1 MENPM
6 QDEEASGQPAEGQ
19 LETPNE
25 TLMGRVGRRHW
36 QQSVIRQ
43 DGLEDRGSVFFAAL
57 EMTRM
62 PMILTDP
69 RQTDNPIV
77 FANNAFLDLTGYELS
92 EIIGRNC
99 RFLQGAE
106 TDPDSIA
113 ELRQAVADREAIA
126 LEVLNYRRDG
136 SPFWNAVFIGPIY
149 SPDHELLYFFAS
161 QLDVTA
167 RREAQQQTAQ
177 SQKMEAIGQLTA
189 GLAHDFNN
197 ILQIIDGS
205 LERIDSRRDQPA
217 VLDRFLNAARTA
229 AQRGA
234 SLTRQLLA
242 FARRSRL
249 EPRAVEVGALVNDF
263 AELLDSS
270 SGPGC
275 TLQLNLQRRLPL
287 VKVDPVVLETAL
299 LNLVINAR
307 DALGGEGEITVA
319 VRKVVLGQGARNGLA
334 AGDYVSIEV
343 IDDGPGMPAEV
354 RDRAVEPFFTT
365 KPTGKGTGLGLAMT
379 HGFASQ
385 SGGALEIESEVNHGT
400 VVRLLLPA
408 IVQGAANEPAPS
420 SFQPRPVNLTAA
432 PRILLVEDEQEIAGM
447 SAEILS
453 DIGYRIT
460 VAHNAERALDIFK
473 ASLETRAFDLVF
485 SDVVMPG
492 EMNGVALAQEI
503 HRLSPATPILM
514 TTGYNDQMALDGPQ
528 AQAMD
533 VLGKPYK
540 PAELIDRVQAA
551 LRNGARTGPGR
562 ERSDFGHAES

>member
-1 MENPM
+1 M
-6 QDEEASGQPAEGQ
+6 QDERASGQPADGEM
-19 LETPNE
+19 ESPNE
-25 TLMGRVGRRHW
+25 SLMGRVGKRHW
-36 QQSVIRQ
+36 KQSVIDH
-43 DGLEDRGSVFFAAL
+43 DGLDDRGGVFFAAL

-69 RQTDNPIV
+69 RQDDNPVV
-77 FANNAFLDLTGYELS
+77 FANNAFLDLTGYELG
-92 EIIGRNC
+92 EILGRNC

-106 TDPDSIA
+106 TDDETITA
-113 ELRQAVADREAIA
+113 LRRAVAEREAIA
-126 LEVLNYRRDG
+126 IEILNYRRDG
-136 SPFWNAVFIGPIY
+136 SAFWNAVFIGPVY
-149 SPDHELLYFFAS
+149 GQDQELLYFFAS

-249 EPRAVEVGALVNDF
+249 EPKAVEVAALINGF
-263 AELLDSS
+263 AELLDSTT
-270 SGPGC
+270 GTGC
-275 TLQLNLQRRLPL
+275 TLQLNLQRRLPS

-319 VRKVVLGQGARNGLA
+319 ARKLNLADGGRGGLA
-334 AGDYVSIEV
+334 PGDYVSIEV
-343 IDDGPGMPAEV
+343 CDQGPGMPAHV

-365 KPTGKGTGLGLAMT
+365 KPTGKGTGLGLAMA

-385 SGGALEIESEVNHGT
+385 SGGLLEIESDEGQGT
-400 VVRLLLPA
+400 TVRLLLPA
-408 IVQGAANEPAPS
+408 LDARDGLEAEPSNFHA
-420 SFQPRPVNLTAA
+420 RPVSLTTP
-432 PRILLVEDEQEIAGM
+432 PRVLLVEDEEQIAAM
-447 SAEILS
+447 SSEILGEL
-453 DIGYRIT
+453 GYRVT
-460 VAHNAERALDIFK
+460 VAHNADRALKIFK
-473 ASLETRAFDLVF
+473 AALETGGFDLVF

-503 HRLSPATPILM
+503 RRLSPATPILM
-514 TTGYNDQMALDGPQ
+514 TTGYNDQMALEGPQ
-528 AQAMD
+528 AEAMD

-540 PAELIDRVQAA
+540 PAELIDRVQTA

-562 ERSDFGHAES
+562 QRSDFGHAES

>member
-1 MENPM
+1 ME
-6 QDEEASGQPAEGQ
+6 DAADSARGLPADGE

-25 TLMGRVGRRHW
+25 TLMGRVGKRHW
-36 QQSVIRQ
+36 KQSVISH
-43 DGLEDRGSVFFAAL
+43 DGLDERGGVFFAAL

-69 RQTDNPIV
+69 RQPDNPIV
-77 FANNAFLDLTGYELS
+77 FANNAFLDLTGYEAGEVL
-92 EIIGRNC
+92 GRNC

-106 TDPDSIA
+106 TDPEQVT
-113 ELRQAVADREAIA
+113 ELREAVSRREAIA
-126 LEVLNYRRDG
+126 LEILNYRRDG
-136 SPFWNAVFIGPIY
+136 SAFWNAVFIGPVY
-149 SPDHELLYFFAS
+149 GPDQELLYFFAS

-217 VLDRFLNAARTA
+217 VPDRFLNAARTA

-249 EPRAVEVGALVNDF
+249 EPKAVEVGALVNGF
-263 AELLDSS
+263 ADLLDSTI
-270 SGPGC
+270 GPGC
-275 TLQLNLQRRLPL
+275 TLQFSLQRRLPL
-287 VKVDPVVLETAL
+287 VKADPVVLETAL
-299 LNLVINAR
+299 LNLLINAR
-307 DALGGEGEITVA
+307 DAMGGEGEITVA
-319 VRKVVLGQGARNGLA
+319 VKKVRVEDGARANLA

-343 IDDGPGMPAEV
+343 IDDGPGMAPEV
-354 RDRAVEPFFTT
+354 RARATEPFFTT
-365 KPTGKGTGLGLAMT
+365 KPTGKGTGLGLAMA

-385 SGGALEIESEVNHGT
+385 SGGVLEIDSEAGQGAT
-400 VVRLLLPA
+400 VRILLPA
-408 IVQGAANEPAPS
+408 VDPNAAVQSEASA
-420 SFQPRPVNLTAA
+420 FQPRPINLTAA
-432 PRILLVEDEQEIAGM
+432 PRILLVEDEEQIAAM
-447 SAEILS
+447 SEDLLGGL
-453 DIGYRIT
+453 GYRVT
-460 VAHNAERALDIFK
+460 VAHNAERALEIFTG
-473 ASLETRAFDLVF
+473 ALESGPFDLVF

-503 HRLSPATPILM
+503 RRLSPTTPILM
-514 TTGYNDQMALDGPQ
+514 TTGYNDQMALEGPQ
-528 AQAMD
+528 AEAMD

-540 PAELIDRVQAA
+540 PADLVERVQAA

-562 ERSDFGHAES
+562 QRSDFGHAES

>member
-1 MENPM
+1 ME
-6 QDEEASGQPAEGQ
+6 DAADSARGLPADGE

-25 TLMGRVGRRHW
+25 TLMGRVGKRHW
-36 QQSVIRQ
+36 KQSVIRQ
-43 DGLEDRGSVFFAAL
+43 DGLDERGGVFFAAL

-69 RQTDNPIV
+69 RQADNPIV
-77 FANNAFLDLTGYELS
+77 FANNAFLDLTGYEAS
-92 EIIGRNC
+92 EVLGRNC

-106 TDPDSIA
+106 TDPDQVT
-113 ELRQAVADREAIA
+113 ELREAVSTREAIA
-126 LEVLNYRRDG
+126 LEILNYRRDG
-136 SPFWNAVFIGPIY
+136 SAFWNAVFIGPVY
-149 SPDHELLYFFAS
+149 GPDHELLYFFAS

-249 EPRAVEVGALVNDF
+249 EPKAVEVGALVNGF
-263 AELLDSS
+263 AELLDSTI
-270 SGPGC
+270 GPGC
-275 TLQLNLQRRLPL
+275 TLQFNLQRRLPL
-287 VKVDPVVLETAL
+287 VKADPVVLETAL
-299 LNLVINAR
+299 LNLLINAR
-307 DALGGEGEITVA
+307 DAMGGEGEITVA
-319 VRKVVLGQGARNGLA
+319 VKKVRVEDGARAGLA

-343 IDDGPGMPAEV
+343 IDDGPGMPPEV
-354 RDRAVEPFFTT
+354 RARATEPFFTT
-365 KPTGKGTGLGLAMT
+365 KPTGKGTGLGLAMA

-385 SGGALEIESEVNHGT
+385 SGGVLEIDSEAGQGAT
-400 VVRLLLPA
+400 VRILLPA
-408 IVQGAANEPAPS
+408 VDSNADVQSEASA
-420 SFQPRPVNLTAA
+420 FQPRPVNLTAA
-432 PRILLVEDEQEIAGM
+432 PRILLVEDEEQIAAM
-447 SAEILS
+447 SADVLGE
-453 DIGYRIT
+453 IGYRVT
-460 VAHNAERALDIFK
+460 VAHNAERALEIFSG
-473 ASLETRAFDLVF
+473 ALEDGPFDLVF

-503 HRLSPATPILM
+503 RRLSPETPILM
-514 TTGYNDQMALDGPQ
+514 TTGYNDQMALEGPQ
-528 AQAMD
+528 AEAMD

-540 PAELIDRVQAA
+540 PADLIERVQAA

-562 ERSDFGHAES
+562 QRSDFGHAES